1 MGQVFDLLGERVDPM
16 SPAGTE
22 LQAVDSLQA
31 DIQNPGRLATMVRT
45 EHGNDYGLCAV
56 CLVAF
61 PCELAV
67 MAEHNTTL
75 R

>member
-1 MGQVFDLLGERVDPM
+1 MGQVFDLLGERVGPM

-22 LQAVDSLQA
+22 LQAVNSVQA
-31 DIQNPGRLATMVRT
+31 DLQNPGRLATVVRN

-56 CLVAF
+56 CQVAF

-67 MAEHNTTL
+67 LAENNTTL